1 MLVVEVHVKGF
12 GKVVDGHGGRDA
24 ESALA
29 EVFGVVV
36 KPGGDIVLSGILAV
50 DAPGVVAAMAAQG
63 FEQLAVTEERDW
75 CCIHLRKA

>member
-1 MLVVEVHVKGF
+1 MPCWWTTEMLLERYGTWAGLLKMAG
-12 GKVVDGHGGRDA
+12 
-24 ESALA
+24 LA
-29 EVFGVVV
+29 VA
-36 KPGGDIVLSGILAV
+36 PGGDIVLSGILAV